1 MKRDFLIK
9 DGISGNGP
17 VIYWMSRDQR
27 IYWNRALEYAQKLAI
42 KKKKPLEVIFGLS
55 NYFLGATVRHFSFM
69 LKGLEKINSEL
80 EKLNIKFTLLKGNVS
95 IVVSNYI
102 NEINCDTLIADF
114 DPLKIKKKWKN
125 EVKNLIN
132 CPFIEVDAHNIVPVR
147 VASDKEEFAAYTI
160 RPKLHKL
167 LTFYLNEKC
176 ELVKHPFG
184 EKVENPKLDYDLNIY
199 EQEPNIV
206 SQFKSG
212 EDEAQKKLKNFLE
225 ERANKYHELRNI
237 PTVNYQSDLSPYLHF
252 GQISA
257 EQIVIEVNKSD
268 ILEESKKTFIEEL
281 FVRRELA
288 DNYCFYNENY
298 DNFDGLQNWAKQ
310 TLIEHQDDPRE
321 YLYSIEEFEYA
332 RTHDIYWNA
341 AQLEMVKTGK
351 MHGYM
356 RMYWA
361 KKILEWT
368 KSPEEAIQIAIYL
381 NDKYELDGR
390 DPNGYTGI
398 MWSIGGIH
406 DRPWFE
412 RPIFGKIRYMNAN
425 GLERKFDVM
434 KYVEKINNIE
444 LE

>member
-17 VIYWMSRDQR
+17 LIYWMSRDQR
-27 IYWNRALEYAQKLAI
+27 IYWNRALEYSQKLAI
-42 KKKKPLEVIFGLS
+42 EKKKPLEVIFGLS

-80 EKLNIKFTLLKGNVS
+80 EKLNIKFTLLEGNVPLLIS
-95 IVVSNYI
+95 QYLNKK
-102 NEINCDTLIADF
+102 NCDTLITDF

-184 EKVENPKLDYDLNIY
+184 EKVENSKLEYDLSIY

-206 SQFKSG
+206 SQFESG
-212 EDEAQKKLKNFLE
+212 EDEAQKKLKKFLE

-257 EQIVIEVNKSD
+257 EQIVTEVNKSD
-268 ILEESKKTFIEEL
+268 ISEESRKTFIEEL

-412 RPIFGKIRYMNAN
+412 RPIFGKIRYMNAK
-425 GLERKFDVM
+425 GLERKFDAM
-434 KYVEKINNIE
+434 KYVEKINNIG

>member
-17 VIYWMSRDQR
+17 LIYWMSRDQR
-27 IYWNRALEYAQKLAI
+27 IYWNRALEYSQKLAI
-42 KKKKPLEVIFGLS
+42 EKKKPLIVIFGLS
-55 NYFLGATVRHFSFM
+55 NYFLGATVRHFDFM
-69 LKGLEKINSEL
+69 LKSLDKINSKL
-80 EKLNIKFTLLKGNVS
+80 EEYNIKFKLLKGDVPLVISKYVNQ
-95 IVVSNYI
+95 
-102 NEINCDTLIADF
+102 INCDTLITDF

-167 LTFYLNEKC
+167 LPFYLNEKF

-184 EKVENPKLDYDLNIY
+184 EQVENSKLEYDLSIY

-206 SQFKSG
+206 SQFESG
-212 EDEAQKKLKNFLE
+212 EDEAQKKLKKFLE

-257 EQIVIEVNKSD
+257 EQILIEINKSD
-268 ILEESKKTFIEEL
+268 IFEESKKTFIEEL

-434 KYVEKINNIE
+434 KYVEKVNNIG